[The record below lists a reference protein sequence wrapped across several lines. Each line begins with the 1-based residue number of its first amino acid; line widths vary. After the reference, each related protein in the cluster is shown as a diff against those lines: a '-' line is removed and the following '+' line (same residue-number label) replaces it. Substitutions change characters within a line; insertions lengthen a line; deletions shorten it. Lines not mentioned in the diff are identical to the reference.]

1 MRNWL
6 GNNRHGNKLM
16 SVFGKA
22 AGRIQS
28 IQLLIPSSALLT
40 WSSISDSAL
49 TAYKNAKNPALLVRT
64 WNNWELAGRA
74 RALHD
79 WHFKQNFLGAAL
91 FRLLHKG
98 SARLV

>member
-6 GNNRHGNKLM
+6 GNNRHGNKLV
-16 SVFGKA
+16 SVFGKV

-28 IQLLIPSSALLT
+28 IRLLIPSSALLA
-40 WSSISDSAL
+40 WSRISDSAP
-49 TAYKNAKNPALLVRT
+49 TTYKKARNPAFLVRT

-79 WHFKQNFLGAAL
+79 WHFKQSFLGAAL
-91 FRLLHKG
+91 VRLLDKG
-98 SARLV
+98 SAR